1 MNELGLGG
9 ENGGEQNLKIVK
21 VVLDGSF
28 LFGGSIREE
37 EVITNL
43 SLRSILK
50 RIGGE
55 ARLTD
60 EVIDVYKYTFL

>member
-1 MNELGLGG
+1 MEGTEPQNSQGG
-9 ENGGEQNLKIVK
+9 PWRFV
-21 VVLDGSF
+21 F
-28 LFGGSIREE
+28 FGGSVREE

-50 RIGGE
+50 RIGGQ

-60 EVIDVYKYTFL
+60 EVIDVYKYTFLYSVHHILS